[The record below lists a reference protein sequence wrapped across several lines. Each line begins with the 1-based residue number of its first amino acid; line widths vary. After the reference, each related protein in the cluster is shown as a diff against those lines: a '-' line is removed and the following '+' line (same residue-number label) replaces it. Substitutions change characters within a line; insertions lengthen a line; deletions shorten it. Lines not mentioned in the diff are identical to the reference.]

1 MINLSTISFQDT
13 NLSII
18 DRNGGKWLSVTDLAA
33 ALGYK
38 RADTVAN
45 IFRRNKDE
53 FSADMSQNVNLT
65 FSGNLQR
72 TQRIF
77 SLRGCHLIA
86 MFSKTQRAKQFR
98 AWVLD
103 LLDKV
108 SKSKTLSPA
117 HQRAIQNAVAIKV

>member
-1 MINLSTISFQDT
+1 MT

-18 DRNGGKWLSVTDLAA
+18 DRNGGKWLSATDLAA

-108 SKSKTLSPA
+108 SKPTKTLSPA
-117 HQRAIQNAVAIKV
+117 HQRTLQNAAAKKVGNNRALP